1 MQRVLLVVVV
11 ALVALV
17 AVQRLRRPPSPAAA
31 TPEASTS
38 RDSPAAAPAE
48 ERTGAPP
55 VELLTANQLTA
66 LVRRYPSPT
75 VLVLYGT
82 NSVLSRDLMLGLEQV
97 ASRHRGDGLLIH
109 VVNVDPDSAG
119 YDIPIFMHT
128 AAASFPA
135 VRLIERGPVELRR
148 ALESAGSD
156 VIKGDSAYTLP
167 VVVVWDAAGTVVAQ
181 GQGMADPGELE
192 RVVSGVLAKAH

>member
-1 MQRVLLVVVV
+1 MQRILIAVIV
-11 ALVALV
+11 ALVVLV
-17 AVQRLRRPPSPAAA
+17 GVQRLRRNPAPATPAAATPAAA
-31 TPEASTS
+31 TPE
-38 RDSPAAAPAE
+38 SP
-48 ERTGAPP
+48 GAGAVSPP

-82 NSVLSRDLMLGLEQV
+82 TSALSRNLMSGLEQV
-97 ASRHRGDGLLIH
+97 ASRHRSDGLLIH
-109 VVNVDPDSAG
+109 AVNVDPDSAA

-128 AAASFPA
+128 TAASFPA
-135 VRLIERGPVELRR
+135 VRLVEPGPVELGR

-181 GQGMADPGELE
+181 GQGMADAGELE
-192 RVVSGVLAKAH
+192 RVVSGVLAKAR

>member
-17 AVQRLRRPPSPAAA
+17 AVQRLRRPASPAAA
-31 TPEASTS
+31 AESCDVD
-38 RDSPAAAPAE
+38 DSGGAAAPAGD
-48 ERTGAPP
+48 RAGAPP

-82 NSVLSRDLMLGLEQV
+82 NSVLSRDLMSGLEQV
-97 ASRHRGDGLLIH
+97 ASRHRGDGLLVH

-135 VRLIERGPVELRR
+135 VRLTERGPVELGR

-167 VVVVWDAAGTVVAQ
+167 VVVVWDAAGSVVAQ